1 MMRDDNF
8 FTHMRIFQ
16 VSLVASSD
24 MLLYSRPYYMC
35 VISEG
40 SGISNTYLSLK
51 CWLVCCQREILRHK
65 KRREGSIGE
74 YIGMLASN
82 RIEVYSNY
90 VKLLQLENLMMI
102 PVAEKI
108 H

>member
-1 MMRDDNF
+1 MMRDDNL
-8 FTHMRIFQ
+8 FTRMRIFL
-16 VSLVASSD
+16 VSLGTLSD

-82 RIEVYSNY
+82 RIEVYLNY
-90 VKLLQLENLMMI
+90 VKL
-102 PVAEKI
+102 
-108 H
+108 

>member
-1 MMRDDNF
+1 MTIF
-8 FTHMRIFQ
+8 SRIFQ
-16 VSLVASSD
+16 VRLGALSG
-24 MLLYSRPYYMC
+24 MLLCPRPYYKC

-65 KRREGSIGE
+65 KRWEGSIGE
-74 YIGMLASN
+74 YIGTLASN

-90 VKLLQLENLMMI
+90 VKLLQLENSMMI

-108 H
+108 N